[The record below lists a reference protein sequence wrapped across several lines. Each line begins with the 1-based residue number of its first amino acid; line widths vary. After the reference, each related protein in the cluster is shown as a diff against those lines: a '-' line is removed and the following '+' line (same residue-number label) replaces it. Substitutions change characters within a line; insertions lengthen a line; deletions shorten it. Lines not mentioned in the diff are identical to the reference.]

1 MGRKSSQ
8 MVTKSEQVAFIRN
21 KLMTGNEQIK
31 MQKIVLNQLPKGT
44 WLKKSFQISFQAFKA
59 ISDIP

>member
-1 MGRKSSQ
+1 
-8 MVTKSEQVAFIRN
+8 
-21 KLMTGNEQIK
+21 MTGNEQIK